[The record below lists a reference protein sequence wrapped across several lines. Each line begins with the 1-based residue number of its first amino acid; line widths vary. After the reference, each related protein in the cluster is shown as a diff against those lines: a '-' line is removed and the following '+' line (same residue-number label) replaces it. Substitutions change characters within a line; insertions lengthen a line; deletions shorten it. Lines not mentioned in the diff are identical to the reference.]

1 VPLGIRSGSGSG
13 RGPGRG
19 ESVHSGGN
27 LSLAVAA
34 GSAITPLIPRVSV
47 LIPVHDAGPY
57 LVPALRSV
65 ERQSFPDF
73 EALCLDDGSTD
84 GSAEVLRAF
93 AQRDPRFRILSPGRV
108 GLVKGL
114 NLLREEAAAP
124 LLARFDADD
133 AMHPRRL
140 ELQVAHL
147 DAHRGIAAVSSLV
160 RHFPVRDV
168 RGGNRRYEAWLNA
181 LVTPEEI
188 ERSLFVESPLPHPS
202 VTMRA
207 ELLDRVHGYREGGL
221 PEDYDLWLRAW
232 GEGFRFGKVPRVLH
246 YWRDHPRRLTRTD
259 ARYAVESFLRAK
271 AEALLRG
278 PRGPLAN
285 DRPFVVWGAGMFGR
299 RLTRLLVRAGR
310 PPVAL
315 LDIDRR
321 KIGRTRH
328 GRPILPPEAMRPG
341 SALVLGAVGALGARE
356 EIRARLRSQ
365 GLVETR
371 DFWMVA

>member
-1 VPLGIRSGSGSG
+1 MS
-13 RGPGRG
+13 PGV
-19 ESVHSGGN
+19 ETCPSP
-27 LSLAVAA
+27 
-34 GSAITPLIPRVSV
+34 GSARGVAPRVSV

-57 LVPALRSV
+57 LLPALASV
-65 ERQSFPDF
+65 ARQTFRDF

-93 AQRDPRFRILSPGRV
+93 RDPRFRVLSPGRV
-108 GLVKGL
+108 GLVAAL
-114 NLLREEAAAP
+114 NLLRAEANAP

-140 ELQVAHL
+140 EMQVEHLAAHP
-147 DAHRGIAAVSSLV
+147 GIGAVSSLV
-160 RHFPVRDV
+160 RHFPRRDV
-168 RGGNRRYEAWLNA
+168 RGGNLRYEAWLNS

-207 ELLDRVHGYREGGL
+207 DLLDRAGGYRDVGH

-232 GEGFRFGKVPRVLH
+232 GLGFRFGKVPRVLH
-246 YWRDHPRRLTRTD
+246 FWREHPRRLTRTD
-259 ARYAVESFLRAK
+259 PRYAVEAFLRAK

-278 PRGPLAN
+278 PLA
-285 DRPFVVWGAGMFGR
+285 DGRTFVVWGAGMLGR

-310 PPVAL
+310 PPAAL
-315 LDIDRR
+315 LDIDPR

-328 GRPILPPEAMRPG
+328 GRPVIPPEALRHK
-341 SALVLGAVGALGARE
+341 SALVLGAVGAAGARE
-356 EIRARLRSQ
+356 TIRARLLGD